1 MIYYCLN
8 TLLLIATALPLASGF
23 SSPVFAFPAVLPTL
37 PTKDAVGVNNNND
50 DISNSN
56 AMSFPFASLRTQF
69 QRNDLK
75 KKLVAAAKEK
85 DEDLVLS
92 LIDDLSILNPTDC
105 PTLGLAGYGGN
116 ADGSISAVRAPLGG
130 SWRLLYTNAKDA
142 EEPARTEKDADGQF
156 GKSAATGVQV
166 ATGQS
171 IDAAKGECV
180 NFISLTSDENTSRP
194 FDRLEITIRMTPL
207 NEKRV
212 RLDFLRGQ
220 VSNANAPLAFLRE
233 FGFSFP
239 PAVVGDVLARIRG
252 KDPSVEPQAYFDV
265 LYIDDSLRVHRT
277 GLGKVFVQERA

>member
-1 MIYYCLN
+1 ML
-8 TLLLIATALPLASGF
+8 ATAALPLASGF
-23 SSPVFAFPAVLPTL
+23 SSPAFAFSAALPTL
-37 PTKDAVGVNNNND
+37 PTKDAVGVDKNND
-50 DISNSN
+50 INNSN
-56 AMSFPFASLRTQF
+56 TMSFPFASLRTKF

-75 KKLVAAAKEK
+75 KKLVAAAKAK

-92 LIDDLSILNPTDC
+92 LIEDLSILNPTDC
-105 PTLGLAGYGGN
+105 PTLGLAGYGV
-116 ADGSISAVRAPLGG
+116 DGSSTTGARAPLGG

-142 EEPARTEKDADGQF
+142 EGPARTEKDAGGQF

-166 ATGQS
+166 TTGQS

-180 NFISLTSDENTSRP
+180 NFIALTGGESSDGESSTTRRP

-265 LYIDDSLRVHRT
+265 LYIDGSLRVHRT